1 MTQRKIKPAKPSLTD
16 GRGGGDGRSAGEYQ
30 RLKRQLV
37 RLTEASVQAA
47 ASLDPA
53 EVLQAVVDG
62 ACELTE
68 ARYGALAVFDEAG
81 RITRFVTHGISE
93 QERRRIG
100 NLPVGKGL
108 LGHLR
113 EVPKPLRLADMSK
126 HPRSVGFPK
135 YHPSMKTFMGV
146 PIRCR
151 LKENLGNLYL
161 TEKAGGAEFTQENE
175 DILVLFATQAASA
188 IRNARLYEQADA
200 QRRSL
205 ETLVNTSPVGV
216 MVVEAKTGT
225 VSLMNQEAQRVRGT
239 PHRPGDHVEQYIKPL
254 RILKSDGTEYP
265 EADLP
270 LMRALRKG
278 ETVVSEEVRL
288 VTPDGRST
296 PTLVNATPLYGSDG
310 RIASAVVT
318 IQDITPLEEIE
329 KLRNEFLGMV
339 SHELRTP
346 LTAIKGSAAIALGT
360 KTPLSA
366 AETMELFD
374 IINDQADRLR
384 DLVANL
390 LDMTRIEAGT
400 LSVSPEP
407 ANLLEMLEEAKANF
421 VRTGGKH
428 ALSVETDGAVSM
440 VKADKRRVVQV
451 LNNLLTNAA
460 KYSPADAAIAVRVEP
475 GPETVTVRV
484 ADRGRGIPA
493 DKLPHLFKKFSRLHG
508 DEGGKMT
515 GTGLGLAICKGIVEA
530 HGGRIWAESPGEGK
544 GSTFSFT
551 LPATSEA
558 ARVDVTRR
566 GDHMGRVHR
575 AGERTRIVAVDDEPQ
590 VLRHIKRILEDAGY
604 NVTTT
609 SSSEEAPQLIGT
621 QEPDMVL
628 LDLMMPG
635 TTGMELLKRIRE
647 FSGVP
652 VIFLTGSDRDDYAVN
667 ALKAGADDYI
677 IKPFSPSELMARI
690 EAALRRRVLTDQ
702 VEVRPP
708 YRMGDLTV
716 NFSER
721 LVKRGEKAIALSA
734 TEYKILYELATN
746 AGRVLTHEQLLQR
759 VWGPEYSG
767 ETELVRSFIRNLRR
781 KLGDDARQPKLIFTE
796 PQVGYRMPKPTA

>member
-1 MTQRKIKPAKPSLTD
+1 MKSFL
-16 GRGGGDGRSAGEYQ
+16 
-30 RLKRQLV
+30 
-37 RLTEASVQAA
+37 
-47 ASLDPA
+47 
-53 EVLQAVVDG
+53 G
-62 ACELTE
+62 AP
-68 ARYGALAVFDEAG
+68 
-81 RITRFVTHGISE
+81 ITRGD
-93 QERRRIG
+93 ER
-100 NLPVGKGL
+100 
-108 LGHLR
+108 
-113 EVPKPLRLADMSK
+113 
-126 HPRSVGFPK
+126 
-135 YHPSMKTFMGV
+135 
-146 PIRCR
+146 
-151 LKENLGNLYL
+151 LGNLYL
-161 TEKAGGAEFTQENE
+161 TEKNGGAEFSQWDE
-175 DILVLFATQAASA
+175 DILVLFAAQAASA
-188 IRNARLYEQADA
+188 IRNARLYGQAEA
-200 QRRSL
+200 QRKNL

-216 MVVEAKTGT
+216 MVVDAKTGT
-225 VSLMNQEAQRVRGT
+225 VLLMNQEAQRVRGIT
-239 PHRPGDHVEQYIKPL
+239 HRPGDHVERHIKPL
-254 RILKSDGTEYP
+254 KILKADGLEYP

-278 ETVVSEEVRL
+278 ETVVSEEIRL
-288 VTPDGRST
+288 VRPDGSST

-310 RIASAVVT
+310 KVASAVVT
-318 IQDITPLEEIE
+318 IQDIYPLEEIE
-329 KLRNEFLGMV
+329 KLRNEFLGIV

-360 KTPLSA
+360 RTPLSS
-366 AETMELFD
+366 AETTELFE

-407 ANLLEMLEEAKANF
+407 ANLMEMLDEAKANF
-421 VRTGGKH
+421 ARTGGKH
-428 ALSVETDGAVSM
+428 ALSVEAPAAVAS
-440 VKADKRRVVQV
+440 VKADKRRAVQV

-460 KYSPADAAIAVRVEP
+460 KYSPSDAPILVRIEP
-475 GPETVTVRV
+475 GPEMVTVRV
-484 ADRGRGIPA
+484 VDKGRGIPA

-508 DEGGKMT
+508 DEGGKVT

-530 HGGRIWAESPGEGK
+530 HGGRIWVESAGEGK

-551 LPATSEA
+551 LPVTAEA
-558 ARVDVTRR
+558 AKPDVTRR

-604 NVTTT
+604 NVSTT
-609 SSSEEAPQLIGT
+609 SSSEEALQAVGT

-635 TTGMELLKRIRE
+635 ITGIELLKRIRE

-652 VIFLTGSDRDDYAVN
+652 VIFLTGSDRDEHAVN

-677 IKPFSPSELMARI
+677 TKPFSPSELMARI
-690 EAALRRRVLTDQ
+690 EAALRRRVLSDQ

-716 NFSER
+716 NFAER
-721 LVKRGEKAIALSA
+721 LVKRGEIPIALSA